1 MKSSIVMVGLLACF
15 CVPAMIMSCNGPSS
29 KYDKVLAERD
39 SLKVENE
46 IQEQNLNSIAEMIDT
61 INSVLNSIAMEE
73 GMLFITNTR
82 EASYAKSR
90 ALRDLERFEQVLR
103 HQQDRINELDSLL
116 SITDTTKRRSLE
128 MLLSHLKLELSKKDG
143 QIVKLRA
150 ELSNKN
156 VDISKLRE
164 KVESQQ
170 SIIEKQT
177 ETIDEQSHKIEQ
189 QKKVIVTQDEQ
200 LNIGYVL
207 ISTRKELTDKGI
219 AKRRK
224 LLNEKELDDY
234 NFRKVDIRKCKELSF
249 KARAPRILTDMPKN
263 SYTLKHTGGGN
274 YVLTIV
280 NPSSFWSVS
289 NYLIVQTE

>member
-1 MKSSIVMVGLLACF
+1 MKNKIGLLILVAASGIALI
-15 CVPAMIMSCNGPSS
+15 VSCGTPSS
-29 KYDKVLAERD
+29 RYNKVLAERD

-234 NFRKVDIRKCKELSF
+234 NFRKVDIRNCKELSF

>member
-1 MKSSIVMVGLLACF
+1 MKNKIGLLILVAASGIALM
-15 CVPAMIMSCNGPSS
+15 VSCGTPSS
-29 KYDKVLAERD
+29 RYNKVLAERD

-73 GMLFITNTR
+73 GMLFLTNTR
-82 EASYAKSR
+82 EARYAKSR
-90 ALRDLERFEQVLR
+90 ALRDLERFEHVLR

-128 MLLSHLKLELSKKDG
+128 MLLSHLKHELSKKDG